1 MDPLSLLGRA
11 VAVFLLLGI
20 TLWLLRRTDGLKKLR
35 RSETPLE
42 VLGSARLGK
51 GASVALVRI
60 GDNDYALGVTDQA
73 VSLLTEAELADEPE
87 PVEAGEPKPVRP
99 GFPAALQSQ
108 LGLLTRR
115 GHGSRLDSAAATEP
129 AAAPPAEPVGAGSPH
144 APAPAP
150 ADPAGFDDGDFALL
164 LAAATVPV
172 ERDVEQDA
180 ERAAAPVPASAPG
193 PPDGPCRRS
202 SSRSSRLPRLRS
214 MTSPPAPLP
223 APDPPV
229 PPAPAA
235 PAAPG
240 PARLPGMPP
249 PRRPAPPA
257 RGGGGRPAPPATART
272 ARRPPEPRPHATPP
286 GRAPRPRP
294 GDTMP
299 ALTALPTRTVRQQ
312 GIARRVLAGGL
323 TALALVVGVPTAT
336 PASAAPA
343 LAVAAPAGPAAP
355 APVTPVGPEG
365 EAAATG
371 PAAGA
376 PAAPAPPQPGTPPS
390 PADPSLR
397 VDLGGSGDSP
407 MNSPL
412 TLVLLLGA
420 MSFIP
425 AALVMMTAFTR
436 IVIVLGFVRTGLGTM
451 GIPPNQVVIGLAL
464 FLSLFVMA
472 PTLKEANEEAVKP
485 FMAGE
490 ITQQV
495 AFERGLEPFRD
506 FMLTQVR
513 DEDLSLF
520 VKLSGDERPAN
531 ASEVATTTLIPAFV
545 VSELRTAFLIGF
557 VIFIPFI
564 VIDLIVSAAL
574 SATGMMMLPPALLSL
589 PFKVLLF
596 VVADGWSLVIESLVK
611 SFNA

>member
-1 MDPLSLLGRA
+1 
-11 VAVFLLLGI
+11 
-20 TLWLLRRTDGLKKLR
+20 
-35 RSETPLE
+35 
-42 VLGSARLGK
+42 
-51 GASVALVRI
+51 
-60 GDNDYALGVTDQA
+60 
-73 VSLLTEAELADEPE
+73 
-87 PVEAGEPKPVRP
+87 
-99 GFPAALQSQ
+99 
-108 LGLLTRR
+108 
-115 GHGSRLDSAAATEP
+115 
-129 AAAPPAEPVGAGSPH
+129 
-144 APAPAP
+144 
-150 ADPAGFDDGDFALL
+150 
-164 LAAATVPV
+164 
-172 ERDVEQDA
+172 
-180 ERAAAPVPASAPG
+180 
-193 PPDGPCRRS
+193 
-202 SSRSSRLPRLRS
+202 
-214 MTSPPAPLP
+214 
-223 APDPPV
+223 
-229 PPAPAA
+229 
-235 PAAPG
+235 
-240 PARLPGMPP
+240 
-249 PRRPAPPA
+249 
-257 RGGGGRPAPPATART
+257 
-272 ARRPPEPRPHATPP
+272 
-286 GRAPRPRP
+286 
-294 GDTMP
+294 MP
-299 ALTALPTRTVRQQ
+299 ALTAPVTRTVRRQ
-312 GIARRVLAGGL
+312 GITRRVLAGGL
-323 TALALVVGVPTAT
+323 TALALVVGLLAAT
-336 PASAAPA
+336 PAYATPA
-343 LAVAAPAGPAAP
+343 LAVAAPA

-365 EAAATG
+365 DGAADEA

-376 PAAPAPPQPGTPPS
+376 PVAPSPPQPGTPPQ
-390 PADPSLR
+390 PADPTLR

-407 MNSPL
+407 MNNPL

-545 VSELRTAFLIGF
+545 ISELRTAFLIGF